1 VIGGILFQAY
11 AFSSGKGPVKHR
23 PLLPRHAMGTDWV
36 LSAVGEVTWM
46 MPWLVP
52 ERDGSGRF

>member
-36 LSAVGEVTWM
+36 LSAVGEVT
-46 MPWLVP
+46 
-52 ERDGSGRF
+52 